1 MTRTYNDGATT
12 LTKSETVTSGGNL
25 LVDESI
31 PDGSTNLQIAFA
43 FTKAKLQSIY
53 ILASGVLTL
62 KTNSTSSPG
71 ETIVLAANQ
80 PVQWSALDAVFI
92 PNPFSTNVTTL
103 YATNSSGAAVTLQI
117 RGVVDLT

>member
-43 FTKAKLQSIY
+43 FTKTKLQSIY

-80 PVQWSALDAVFI
+80 PVQWSALDAVLI

-103 YATNSSGAAVTLQI
+103 YVTNASGAAATLQI